1 MNAVCTTYTLIFVLY
16 RWPDNG
22 QLAKTWCRGGKMK
35 THNVVLTET
44 RNCLFSF
51 SLMEVVY
58 LYDKYVSMKAVQDI
72 FLILAILK
80 I

>member
-1 MNAVCTTYTLIFVLY
+1 
-16 RWPDNG
+16 
-22 QLAKTWCRGGKMK
+22 MK